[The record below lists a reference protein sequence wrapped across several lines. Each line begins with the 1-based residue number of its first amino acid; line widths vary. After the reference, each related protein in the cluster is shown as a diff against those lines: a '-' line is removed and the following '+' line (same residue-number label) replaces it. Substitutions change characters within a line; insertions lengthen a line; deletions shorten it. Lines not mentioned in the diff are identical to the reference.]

1 MNEYVLV
8 EFVAG
13 QPFESQTLKE
23 KLLALG
29 TDFVL
34 LKEQEETEIDE
45 DGNYVVDW
53 MRIQGKIKSE
63 YASLIKLQDPFLAE
77 RMRISYI
84 PAELKEKYRR

>member
-13 QPFESQTLKE
+13 QPFEAQTLKE

-29 TDFVL
+29 SDFTL
-34 LKEQEETEIDE
+34 IRTKDEIEIDE
-45 DGNYVVDW
+45 DGNYADW
-53 MRIQGKIKSE
+53 IRVQGKISSE
-63 YASLIKLQDPFLAE
+63 YASVIKLQDPFLAE
-77 RMRISYI
+77 RMRVSYI